1 MTTENA
7 PALMG
12 TAKPFLLVGY
22 DGLAVFAFDG
32 LLAPGSMI
40 FIEEPEV
47 VRKRRIREITAN
59 FPLVRDVIEWE
70 HILPG
75 KADEFFHTHRDLD
88 PAAVLPMTEYATPF
102 AARLSERFG
111 LPGASLGAALVMRD
125 KELLRRVSGA
135 AGVRNPEMAPVDGP
149 ADVLAFMKEH
159 PGTIVVKPAN
169 RQASVG
175 TEVIHDPAEVDEAW
189 LRCIDHDERNL
200 IPSRERD
207 SALRMLAEHFVTGP
221 EFSVETLVRGG
232 EQLFSNVTGKK
243 LYSGARP
250 VELAHIVP
258 ADISPELTALLQ
270 EQTLR
275 VIEAAGFQDGIVHCE
290 WIVEDGVPY
299 LVECAGRRAGDGIID
314 LIQRAYPVELNR
326 AYLEVL
332 SGTPVTVELPTHAK
346 GGSAIRFLDGVKP
359 GVVTEIRGV
368 EAAQASEGVFYANVQ
383 YELDDQFDGVRSS
396 IDRPG
401 FAATQAGSPA
411 EAIRWAEAAA
421 ALIEIDTRPVDA
433 SAPAVEAS

>member
-75 KADEFFHTHRDLD
+75 KADEFFHAHRDLD

-102 AARLSERFG
+102 AARLAERFG
-111 LPGASLGAALVMRD
+111 LPGAGLGAALIMRD

-135 AGVRNPEMAPVDGP
+135 AGVHNPEMAPVDDP
-149 ADVLAFMKEH
+149 SDVVTFMKEN
-159 PGTIVVKPAN
+159 PGPIVLKPAN
-169 RQASVG
+169 RQASLG
-175 TEVIHDPAEVDEAW
+175 TEVIYDPAEVDEAW

-200 IPSRERD
+200 VPSRARE
-207 SALRMLAEHFVTGP
+207 LRMLAERFVSGS

-232 EQLFSNVTGKK
+232 EQLFVNVTGKK
-243 LYSGARP
+243 LYPGPRP
-250 VELAHIVP
+250 IELAHTIP
-258 ADISPELTALLQ
+258 ADIGPELSALLG
-270 EQTLR
+270 EHTLK
-275 VIEAAGFQDGIVHCE
+275 VIEATGFRDGIVHCE

-299 LVECAGRRAGDGIID
+299 VVECAGRRPGAGIID

-332 SGTPVTVELPTHAK
+332 SGTPVSVELPTHAK
-346 GGSAIRFLDGVKP
+346 GGAAIRFLDDVKP

-383 YELDDQFDGVRSS
+383 FELDDQYDGIRSS

-401 FAATQAGSPA
+401 FAATQADSPA
-411 EAIRWAEAAA
+411 EAIRLAEAAA
-421 ALIEIDTRPVDA
+421 ALIEMDTRPV
-433 SAPAVEAS
+433 